1 MYIQC
6 ALVLCAAVAAHGFNL
21 APLDVE
27 FHLYTRANPSV
38 SQPVTPS
45 LNSFLTTN
53 FLPSRRT
60 FLTIH
65 SNGEGVAGNFN
76 AFVVGGLLTAADVN
90 VIAVDWSR
98 ASFLYTLGLANAPQ
112 AGAMIAEIINVLIV
126 NFGYSADMVTIV
138 GVGLG
143 GHLAGITARA
153 ISGNVAHIVA
163 IDPSFHGWTHHP
175 DILKADDAGVV
186 EVLHATAGIQ
196 GYDYPLGTIDFYPNG
211 GVYQNGC
218 GADTSCG
225 HIYAYAFYAE
235 SLAAE
240 LNSNTNNQFVGTACE
255 SYEQAIANSCSGPRD
270 AIFGGTAV
278 KTSESGIYTFNT
290 NAVQP
295 FAQG

>member
-1 MYIQC
+1 MYIKC

-21 APLDVE
+21 GPLDVE
-27 FHLYTRANPSV
+27 FHLYTRSNPSV

-45 LNSFLTTN
+45 VNSFLTST
-53 FLPSRRT
+53 FSPARRT

-65 SNGEGVAGNFN
+65 SDGEGVGGNFN

-98 ASFLYTLGLANAPQ
+98 ASFLYSLGLANAPQ
-112 AGAMIAEIINVLIV
+112 AGEMIAEIINVLIV

-143 GHLAGITARA
+143 GHLAGITARH
-153 ISGNVAHIVA
+153 ITGNVGHIVA
-163 IDPSFHGWTHHP
+163 IDPSFYGWTHHP
-175 DILKADDAGVV
+175 DILKATDATAV
-186 EVLHATAGIQ
+186 EVLHATSGIL

-218 GADTSCG
+218 GTDASCS

-240 LNSNTNNQFVGTACE
+240 LNSNTNNQFVGTACD
-255 SYEQAIANSCSGPRD
+255 SYEQAIANICSGARD
-270 AIFGGTAV
+270 VTFGGTAV
-278 KTSESGIYTFNT
+278 KTSQSGIYTFNT